1 MRGSM
6 NAWEKVV
13 ANIDVTNQAVAS
25 KDISR
30 MKEAILSRKSDLT
43 GGSKAKSMF

>member
-1 MRGSM
+1 MSNSM

-13 ANIDVTNQAVAS
+13 ANIDTTNTALNS

-30 MKEAILSRKSDLT
+30 MKEAILARKSDLT
-43 GGSKAKSMF
+43 AGSKAKSMF